1 MITFTFSLTNDN
13 FHFLFLAQISGSA
26 PPCVAGFPRIYY
38 RHFYWFDHFQPI
50 PIWLTMAIAIFTGF
64 WQKKGRC
71 WKKRDQD
78 DDDGLVK
85 QDDDDW
91 NEGAWGKSEATYGA
105 TWRLTTCPIFS
116 ITVVIVIILFQ
127 IIIVQFSAFPQSPV
141 SSLLLLWLELQSP
154 PKIIM
159 VKTKT

>member
-1 MITFTFSLTNDN
+1 MITFTFYFWPKSLDRPLHVSLDFRGSITDTSIDLIT
-13 FHFLFLAQISGSA
+13 FSQFQFDLQWQSQFLQI
-26 PPCVAGFPRIYY
+26 
-38 RHFYWFDHFQPI
+38 FDE
-50 PIWLTMAIAIFTGF
+50 
-64 WQKKGRC
+64 KKGWC
-71 WKKRDQD
+71 WKQRDQD
-78 DDDGLVK
+78 DDDELVK

-159 VKTKT
+159 VKTKIYLVKRKFL

>member
-1 MITFTFSLTNDN
+1 MCRWISEDLLQTLLLIWSLSANSNLTYNGNRN
-13 FHFLFLAQISGSA
+13 FYRFL
-26 PPCVAGFPRIYY
+26 
-38 RHFYWFDHFQPI
+38 
-50 PIWLTMAIAIFTGF
+50 T
-64 WQKKGRC
+64 
-71 WKKRDQD
+71 KKRPLLKATDQD